1 MIVKRVRTEEFVV
14 ELAAR
19 VVVGIVEGG
28 GATVVVVVVDVDVG
42 ERVVVVG
49 VVEEV
54 CCEVVELVEL

>member
-1 MIVKRVRTEEFVV
+1 MKRVRTEEFVV

-19 VVVGIVEGG
+19 VVVGRVVVEGG
-28 GATVVVVVVDVDVG
+28 GATVVVVVDVDVG